1 MSYRSFVVIVFI
13 VGSQALALLGRADAS
28 QHEPVPRSPAQVNA
42 FVTPPPDQPDSDAAT
57 DDEPATADQQAA
69 ELAEL
74 RRRIDVLA
82 DEIEQLR
89 SGEEPEEDLTDARR
103 QALGLAPSA
112 ASAYRSTGVSF
123 AGYGEMLFEN
133 PAGENQRGAPV
144 AGGSQLDFLRAIL
157 YAGYRFNDRFVFNS
171 EIEIEHANE
180 TSVEF
185 AYLDY
190 LVNDA
195 LTIRGGMVLI
205 PLGLV
210 NEFHEPNVFL
220 GARRPQTETVIIPT
234 TWRENGVGVLGVAG
248 PMTYRAYLVNG
259 MAATGFSA
267 GGLRGGRQKG
277 SRARAAD
284 LAFAGRLDVTVAPGI
299 SAGVGLY
306 AGGSDQGDIIVDGDV
321 VAVKT
326 TIAEV
331 HGQVQM
337 RGFDVR
343 GLFARAALGNAASL
357 NRALGLTGSRA
368 IGDTQVGGYAQIGYD
383 VLSQRGGSIALT
395 PYYRF
400 EAVDTHASLPMGFL
414 ADPARDTTFH
424 TVGVELQPIRQI
436 VVKADYQWGRNVA
449 HTGRNQFNLA
459 LGYAF

>member
-1 MSYRSFVVIVFI
+1 MSHPVRILIPLVVC
-13 VGSQALALLGRADAS
+13 SLAAPCVGRADAF
-28 QHEPVPRSPAQVNA
+28 QE
-42 FVTPPPDQPDSDAAT
+42 TPPPAPVGRIASPAPVSSDTT
-57 DDEPATADQQAA
+57 DTVATAQETAQAA

-82 DEIEQLR
+82 DEIEELR
-89 SGEEPEEDLTDARR
+89 SGEAPAEELTDSRR

-133 PAGENQRGAPV
+133 PAGEDQRGTPV

-180 TSVEF
+180 ASVEF

-234 TWRENGVGVLGVAG
+234 TWRENGVGVLGSAG
-248 PMTYRAYLVNG
+248 PLTYRAYLVNG

-284 LAFAGRLDVTVAPGI
+284 LALAGRLDVAIVPGV

-306 AGGSDQGDIIVDGDV
+306 AGGADQGDIILDGDV

-368 IGDTQVGGYAQIGYD
+368 IGETQAGGYLQIGYD
-383 VLSQRGGSIALT
+383 VLSQRGGPIALT

-400 EAVDTHASLPMGFL
+400 EAVDTHASLPVGFP

-424 TVGVELQPIRQI
+424 TLGVDLQPIRQI
-436 VVKADYQWGRNVA
+436 VVKADYQWGRTA
-449 HTGRNQFNLA
+449 AQTGRNQFNLA